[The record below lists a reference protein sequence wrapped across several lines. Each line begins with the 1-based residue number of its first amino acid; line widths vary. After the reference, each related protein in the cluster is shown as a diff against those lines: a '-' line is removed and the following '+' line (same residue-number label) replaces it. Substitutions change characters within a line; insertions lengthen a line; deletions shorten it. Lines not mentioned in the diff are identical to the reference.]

1 MNSRTAGRMRG
12 LLFILPSLLGVGVF
26 VLAPFLEVVR
36 RSFTGAMNG
45 VFVGLK
51 NYADVFSNGAFRL
64 AAGNTL
70 RFVAFCMPLLISLS
84 LLVAVILYGNPRRAG
99 FFKTTFLIPMA
110 IPVASIVLI
119 WKALFHADG
128 LVNSWITALGGQG
141 TDWMQ
146 SSAAFWVLVGAT
158 SGRTSATTSSSGW
171 PGSRTSRPTSTR
183 RPRSTGRAHG
193 RPSRG

>member
-45 VFVGLK
+45 AFVGLK

-128 LVNSWITALGGQG
+128 LVNSWICLLYTS
-141 TDWMQ
+141 D
-146 SSAAFWVLVGAT
+146 AADEL
-158 SGRTSATTSSSGW
+158 
-171 PGSRTSRPTSTR
+171 
-183 RPRSTGRAHG
+183 
-193 RPSRG
+193 